1 LKFLNTIQESLNKH
15 ANNNAFCINT
25 IFHSYSDFSI
35 EVSKIRTAIQNTIGA
50 SEKLIGLVANDDI
63 QTYASI
69 IALWF
74 EGKAYIAI
82 NPSYPT
88 ERNLKILSL
97 TDSTY
102 LLDSSSISK
111 YKAPLK
117 VLATTKLNDE
127 NNNTPL
133 IEACETDI
141 AYFIFTSGST
151 GVPKGVPITYKN
163 LNSFLYAIKSELSYH
178 VKSDDKCLQMFEL
191 TFDMSVVAFLSPLMH
206 GACVY
211 TLPKDCIKY
220 FYIYKLLEKHK
231 LTILIMVP
239 SIIQYLS
246 PYFNEIKAEQVRYS
260 CFAGGKLHNDLATE
274 WNKSIPNAQIINY
287 YGPTETTIYCG
298 GYLFRKNNVNKHKNN
313 VLSIGKPFNNTTY
326 IVVDENNIELPE
338 YETGELAI
346 AKKQLFPGYWK
357 NEEKNKTVFFT
368 KNIKEEKVVF
378 YRTGDLCFKDKE
390 GDFMYVGR
398 SDFQVKIRGY
408 RIELGEIEYYAK
420 KVEPNTQFVAIDIL
434 NKLGN
439 TELALAVLSEK
450 IDTKHIT
457 NFFGNNLP
465 SYMVPTQFLF
475 LKEFPHSINGKIDR
489 KALRKLFK

>member
-1 LKFLNTIQESLNKH
+1 
-15 ANNNAFCINT
+15 
-25 IFHSYSDFSI
+25 
-35 EVSKIRTAIQNTIGA
+35 
-50 SEKLIGLVANDDI
+50 
-63 QTYASI
+63 
-69 IALWF
+69 
-74 EGKAYIAI
+74 
-82 NPSYPT
+82 
-88 ERNLKILSL
+88 
-97 TDSTY
+97 
-102 LLDSSSISK
+102 
-111 YKAPLK
+111 
-117 VLATTKLNDE
+117 
-127 NNNTPL
+127 
-133 IEACETDI
+133 
-141 AYFIFTSGST
+141 
-151 GVPKGVPITYKN
+151 
-163 LNSFLYAIKSELSYH
+163 
-178 VKSDDKCLQMFEL
+178 M
-191 TFDMSVVAFLSPLMH
+191 
-206 GACVY
+206 
-211 TLPKDCIKY
+211 
-220 FYIYKLLEKHK
+220 
-231 LTILIMVP
+231 
-239 SIIQYLS
+239 
-246 PYFNEIKAEQVRYS
+246 
-260 CFAGGKLHNDLATE
+260 
-274 WNKSIPNAQIINY
+274 
-287 YGPTETTIYCG
+287 
-298 GYLFRKNNVNKHKNN
+298 
-313 VLSIGKPFNNTTY
+313 LSIGKPFNNTTY